1 MVNLLYPENNAVIS
15 LQTMA
20 QRAFLAKSDEYVRN
34 KDWRKQVEGSQ
45 EYMTAPAPAYF
56 SWTGDDLTATFEL
69 SATADFSELI
79 YTTSNC
85 TSCAVFNL
93 FVDRTYYW
101 RVGNSEIRAFHTAN
115 ELPRF
120 IYAEGA
126 QNIRDL
132 GGYSTVYG
140 RRVKQ
145 GMLYR
150 SAAFDG
156 TGSIEAAGIRRMRED
171 LGIRCDF
178 DIRQYS
184 EGGSRTESPL
194 GADIR
199 YVRTDRNPMDQFI
212 FFLEDHQNCAF
223 LIRFFGQKD
232 IYPVCIR
239 GNDGVCRTST
249 IAFFLLAVLGVSDE
263 DILFDLNMT
272 ALHGD
277 KRVSVWQD
285 GIFEEHPLPGVVD
298 GFFAVMNSHF
308 YGNTLHE
315 SCSKLLR
322 LFGVKEEE
330 LDAFREIMLEP
341 AE

>member
-1 MVNLLYPENNAVIS
+1 MVTLLYPENHATVS
-15 LQTMA
+15 LQTTA
-20 QRAFLAKSDEYVRN
+20 QKDFIANHDEYIRN
-34 KDWRKQVEGSQ
+34 KNWREKVYGAQHF
-45 EYMTAPAPAYF
+45 MTAPAPAYF
-56 SWTGDDLTATFEL
+56 SWKDADPSDAFVL
-69 SATADFSELI
+69 SASEDFSEVI
-79 YTTSNC
+79 YTACNS
-85 TSCAVFNL
+85 TSCAVYNL
-93 FVDRTYYW
+93 YVGRTYYW
-101 RVGNSEIRAFHTAN
+101 KVGDSEVRTFHTAD

-263 DILFDLNMT
+263 DILRDLNMT
-272 ALHGD
+272 ALHGN
-277 KRVSVWQD
+277 KRVSRYSD
-285 GIFEEHPLPGVVD
+285 GIYEEHPIPGLVD
-298 GFFAVMNSHF
+298 GFLAIMDAHF
-308 YGNTLHE
+308 YGRTFHE
-315 SCSKLLR
+315 TCSKLLR

-330 LDAFREIMLEP
+330 LDAFRELMLEP